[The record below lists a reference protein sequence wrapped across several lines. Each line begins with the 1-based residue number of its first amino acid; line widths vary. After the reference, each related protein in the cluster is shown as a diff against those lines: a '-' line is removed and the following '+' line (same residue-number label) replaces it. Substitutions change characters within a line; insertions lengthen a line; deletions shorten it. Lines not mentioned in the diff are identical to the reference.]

1 MAHYALLDE
10 NNIVTQVVV
19 GIDDDQEAELSTI
32 YDCTVKRTSY
42 NTKNNLHTKE
52 GTPFRHT
59 FAGIGMTYDETN
71 DVFIPAEGY
80 EWNDTYNKVLKTK
93 PFSTWVLDETTFQ
106 WEPPVPVPDDSKEV
120 AYEYNNETESW
131 DKV

>member
-19 GIDDDQEAELSTI
+19 GVDDDQETELSTI

-42 NTKNNLHTKE
+42 NTKNNLHTKG
-52 GTPFRHT
+52 GTPFRANY
-59 FAGIGMTYDETN
+59 AGIGYTYDEVN
-71 DVFIPAEGY
+71 DVFIPEEY
-80 EWNDTYNKVLKTK
+80 EWNSTHNKVLKPK
-93 PFSTWVLDETTFQ
+93 PYSTWVIDETT
-106 WEPPVPVPDDSKEV
+106 WEWKAPVDAPADAMEV
-120 AYEYNNETESW
+120 AYEYNNDTEVW

>member
-19 GIDDDQEAELSTI
+19 GVDDDQETELSTI

-42 NTKNNLHTKE
+42 NTKNNLHTKG
-52 GTPFRHT
+52 GTPFRANY
-59 FAGIGMTYDETN
+59 AGIGYTYDEVN
-71 DVFIPAEGY
+71 DVFIPEEY
-80 EWNDTYNKVLKTK
+80 EWNSTHNKVLKPK
-93 PFSTWVLDETTFQ
+93 PYSTWVIDETT
-106 WEPPVPVPDDSKEV
+106 WEWKAPVDAPSDAMEV
-120 AYEYNNETESW
+120 AYEYNNDTEVW